1 MFDLLLATINTV
13 YSLKN
18 VKVVVLKDLGKL
30 PINGEVT
37 TVSRGQEIDLPRWLA
52 NALSEL
58 GATEI
63 KYHPTTPDDVGK
75 YLISEKSMGK
85 SSLAKL
91 REDFYRDVKDLLSR
105 VKSSSIDADSAIAAI
120 RLESNLRDL
129 IRLRM
134 NKIVSIATLN
144 ARLEKLEENLTIE
157 ELLLFKLLNDLLSSW
172 LNQLAPEVF
181 KSER

>member
-1 MFDLLLATINTV
+1 
-13 YSLKN
+13 
-18 VKVVVLKDLGKL
+18 
-30 PINGEVT
+30 
-37 TVSRGQEIDLPRWLA
+37 
-52 NALSEL
+52 
-58 GATEI
+58 
-63 KYHPTTPDDVGK
+63 
-75 YLISEKSMGK
+75 
-85 SSLAKL
+85 
-91 REDFYRDVKDLLSR
+91 
-105 VKSSSIDADSAIAAI
+105 I